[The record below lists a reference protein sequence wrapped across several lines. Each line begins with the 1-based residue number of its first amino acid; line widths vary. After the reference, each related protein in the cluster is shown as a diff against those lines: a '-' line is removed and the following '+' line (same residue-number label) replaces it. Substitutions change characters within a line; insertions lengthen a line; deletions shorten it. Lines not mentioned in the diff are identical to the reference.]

1 MAAKEP
7 RAGGRRRKRGR
18 PPAPPETVRRNRVA
32 TFLTDA
38 EFGKLERIADEKDE
52 PLSAVLYEI
61 LARSL
66 KRRK

>member
-1 MAAKEP
+1 M
-7 RAGGRRRKRGR
+7 GR
-18 PPAPPETVRRNRVA
+18 PAGPPETVRRNRVV

-38 EFGKLERIADEKDE
+38 EFEKLEALADEKDE

-61 LARSL
+61 LSRAL

>member
-1 MAAKEP
+1 M
-7 RAGGRRRKRGR
+7 GR

-38 EFGKLERIADEKDE
+38 EFVKLERIADQKDL
-52 PLSAVLYEI
+52 PLSAAVYEI
-61 LARSL
+61 LAPAL